1 MTRRTLTDKGVTA
14 LKPRGKTFA
23 FPDPQLVGH
32 YVRVQPSG
40 GRAFVAVARDPHGK
54 QVWHTVGSTDVLA
67 IDEAR
72 EQARTAIKRIKAGLP
87 AIEPPAV
94 KPDSFRA
101 VAENWLQRHVAAKQ
115 LRSAREIRRSLEMYV
130 YPHWAE
136 RDFISIKRSD
146 VAKLLDQIEDRN
158 GSRMAD
164 VVLSYLR
171 AIANWFSSRDD
182 DYVSPFVRGMRR
194 HKNEARARVLDDG
207 ELKAV
212 WKAAET
218 NGDFGAFIRLLL
230 LTGQRHA
237 KVATMKWSDVVDG
250 VWTIATAER
259 EKGNAGSLA
268 LPAQALA
275 IINAQPRLG
284 ENPYVFAGRGLGCR
298 DFSKSKPPFD
308 AKLPAMPQWQ
318 LHDLRR
324 TARSLMSRTGV
335 SSEHAEKV
343 LGHVVAG
350 VEGVYDR
357 NSYRDEK
364 AAALA
369 KLAALIDGIVNPRD
383 NVLPM
388 AKQRKQRR

>member
-1 MTRRTLTDKGVTA
+1 MPIPIPNCAGITCGCSLPGPK
-14 LKPRGKTFA
+14 
-23 FPDPQLVGH
+23 
-32 YVRVQPSG
+32 
-40 GRAFVAVARDPHGK
+40 AFVTVARDPHGN
-54 QVWHTVGSTDVLA
+54 QIWHTIGNTDVMT

-72 EQARTAIKRIKAGLP
+72 ERSRTAIKRIKAGLP

-94 KPDSFRA
+94 QPDSFKA

-115 LRSAREIRRSLEMYV
+115 LRSEREIRRSLEMYV

-136 RDFISIKRSD
+136 RDFINIKRSD
-146 VAKLLDQIEDRN
+146 VAKLLDQIEDNN

-164 VVLSYLR
+164 VVLAYLR
-171 AIANWFSSRDD
+171 GMANWFSGRDD

-194 HKNEARARVLDDG
+194 HQNGSRDRILADA
-207 ELKAV
+207 ELRAV

-218 NGDFGAFIRLLL
+218 NRDFGALVRLLL
-230 LTGQRHA
+230 LTGQRLQ
-237 KVATMKWSDVVDG
+237 KVASIKWADVGGG
-250 VWTIATAER
+250 VWTIATVER

-275 IINAQPRLG
+275 IIEAQPRLG

-308 AKLPAMPQWQ
+308 AKLPKMPRWT

-324 TARSLMSRTGV
+324 TSRSLLSSCGV
-335 SSEHAEKV
+335 PPHVAEHV
-343 LGHVVAG
+343 LGHKQVGGPIAAI
-350 VEGVYDR
+350 YDR
-357 NSYRDEK
+357 HRYDAEK

-369 KLAALIDGIVNPRD
+369 KLAALIDGIVDPRD
-383 NVLPM
+383 NVLPIS
-388 AKQRKQRR
+388 KPRKKNR